1 MALANGQPTTAFT
14 VRAIDA
20 RSVPPDVV
28 AAWSDL
34 EARALEPNAYLSP
47 HFILPSARHLDPGL
61 PLFALLVERDGGGAG
76 PQLVAVMVA
85 QTVMGTRAFPVPH
98 LVAYR
103 SKHAFLTGILVDR
116 DHAEAALNALFDH
129 LGRRWW
135 QWHGIEFDSAW
146 GDGDTYELLRRI
158 GKRRRMRIQVWNQAT
173 RAVLRPY
180 IDRARIEEIEAG
192 ETKNLRRRLKRLSE
206 KGEVKWSI
214 VARGGVPEAST
225 EAFIDLENRGWK
237 GDNKSSLRSSGA
249 GEAFF
254 REVVAGFGAHDRA
267 VFVELLL
274 DGKVVATSSNFISAE
289 AGFAFKIGWLPE
301 LANLSPGRLAELGLL
316 RQLYTHDVLAK
327 LQFWDSGATEGSYIE
342 TLWPGR
348 RQLVTLGIGC
358 SLVGA
363 SALAAVHAARA
374 IKRQVR
380 ARRAARAAQ
389 TTAAPTPTSTSTP
402 TPPD

>member
-1 MALANGQPTTAFT
+1 MALPNGQPTAAFT
-14 VRAIDA
+14 VRAINA

-61 PLFALLVERDGGGAG
+61 PLLALLVERDGGGTG
-76 PQLVAVMVA
+76 PQLVAAMVA
-85 QTVMGTRAFPVPH
+85 QSVVGTRSFPVPH

-103 SKHAFLTGILVDR
+103 SRHAFLTGILLDR
-116 DHAEAALNALFDH
+116 DHAAAALDALFDH
-129 LGRRWW
+129 LGRQWW
-135 QWHGIEFDSAW
+135 QWNGIEFDSAW
-146 GDGDTYELLRRI
+146 GDGDTYNLLLQI
-158 GKRRRMRIQVWNQAT
+158 SKRRRMRVQVWNESK
-173 RAVLRPY
+173 RAVLLPHV
-180 IDRARIEEIEAG
+180 DRARIDEIEAG
-192 ETKNLRRRLKRLSE
+192 ETRNLRRRLKRMSE

-214 VARGGVPEAST
+214 VARGGIPEAST
-225 EAFIDLENRGWK
+225 EAFIDLEHQGWK
-237 GDNKSSLRSSGA
+237 GDNKSSLRSSRA

-254 REVVAGFGAHDRA
+254 REVVAGFGAQDRA

-274 DGKVVATSSNFISAE
+274 DGKVVATTSNFISGQ

-316 RQLYTHDVLAK
+316 RNLYSHDVLAK
-327 LQFWDSGATEGSYIE
+327 LTFWDSGAPEGSYIE
-342 TLWPGR
+342 NLWPGR
-348 RQLVTLGIGC
+348 RALVTLGIGS

-363 SALAAVHAARA
+363 SALAAVHTARA

-380 ARRAARAAQ
+380 AHRAARA
-389 TTAAPTPTSTSTP
+389 TAAPPAPS
-402 TPPD
+402 PPPSE